1 MDGQPITIIFV
12 WYLNEKRIKMKIQS
26 FNIANFKVDGG
37 AMFGVVPKILW
48 NKAYPADE
56 NNFIPLS
63 LRTLVVETNGR
74 VILTDNGFGD
84 KQSEKFFSHFYI
96 FGGDGLVE
104 GLANLGYKPEDIT
117 DVILTHLHYDHCGG
131 GVRRNSNGEFELVFP
146 NAKYHVSSAQW
157 ESALNPNVRE
167 ADSFLEENMIP
178 MRDLGALN
186 LIEKEGELISG
197 VDFRIFNGHT
207 KGQLI
212 PIFSLPNGKKL
223 VYAADLFPSTA
234 HIHLAWNMSYDVEP
248 LVTMKEKEI
257 FLNEALQ
264 NDYIL
269 YYQHD
274 YFTECSKLMQTPKG
288 IRAGDRLSLQ
298 DAMKL

>member
-1 MDGQPITIIFV
+1 
-12 WYLNEKRIKMKIQS
+12 MKIQS

-37 AMFGVVPKILW
+37 AMFGVVPKVLW

-56 NNFIPLS
+56 NNLIPLS
-63 LRTLVVETNGR
+63 LRTLVVETGGR

-84 KQSEKFFSHFYI
+84 KQSEKFFSHFHI
-96 FGGDGLVE
+96 FGGDGLIS
-104 GLANLGYKPEDIT
+104 GLAKMGYKPEDIT

-131 GVRRNSNGEFELVFP
+131 GVKRNSSGEFELVFP
-146 NAKYHVSSAQW
+146 NARYHVSKAQW
-157 ESALNPNVRE
+157 ESALNPNARE

-186 LIEKEGELISG
+186 LIEKEGGIAPG
-197 VDFRIFNGHT
+197 VEIRFFNGHT
-207 KGQLI
+207 RGQI
-212 PIFSLPNGKKL
+212 VPIFSLPSGKKL
-223 VYAADLFPSTA
+223 VFAADLFPSTA

-248 LVTMKEKEI
+248 LVTMQEKEA

-264 NDYIL
+264 NGYIL

-274 YFTECSKLMQTPKG
+274 YFTECSSLIQTPKG
-288 IRAGDRLSLQ
+288 IRAGERMTLDEAL
-298 DAMKL
+298 AI

>member
-1 MDGQPITIIFV
+1 
-12 WYLNEKRIKMKIQS
+12 MKIQS

-37 AMFGVVPKILW
+37 AMFGVVPKVLW

-56 NNFIPLS
+56 NNLIPLS
-63 LRTLVVETNGR
+63 LRTLVVETGGR

-84 KQSEKFFSHFYI
+84 KQSEKFFSHFHI
-96 FGGDGLVE
+96 FGSDGLIS
-104 GLANLGYKPEDIT
+104 GLAKLGYKPEDIT

-131 GVRRNSNGEFELVFP
+131 GVKRNSSGEFELVFP
-146 NAKYHVSSAQW
+146 NARYHVSKAQW
-157 ESALNPNVRE
+157 ESALNPNARE

-186 LIEKEGELISG
+186 LIEKEGGIAPG
-197 VDFRIFNGHT
+197 VEIRFFNGHT
-207 KGQLI
+207 RGQI
-212 PIFSLPNGKKL
+212 VPIFSLPSGKKL
-223 VYAADLFPSTA
+223 VFAADLFPSTA

-248 LVTMKEKEI
+248 LVTMQEKEA

-264 NDYIL
+264 NGYIL

-274 YFTECSKLMQTPKG
+274 YFTECSSLIQTPKG
-288 IRAGDRLSLQ
+288 IRAGERMTLDEVL
-298 DAMKL
+298 AI